1 MVVHFA
7 GAHISQFQRWFFGV
21 SLAVTRDIRVE
32 PHPDVAFTVAEAMD
46 RATGGASSC
55 RSTTRRVTRMQ
66 RRLPWGPSPLGEK
79 SLGLFTASVCL
90 SDAAPLRVP
99 PPLSESAVAS
109 WLCFAPHPPPGF
121 GLQGFSRP
129 GSRAPLGAV
138 TPLSL
143 RSATETA
150 ALCRRQCF
158 WLDCSKRL
166 PSSLSRDHF
175 KLRPTSSSTHAVKT
189 ATRLGEWLCLSPKYW
204 SRFRLSGPSPR
215 EPCFRQRR
223 RKAWTL
229 DFGALLH
236 PDIRTSVTA

>member
-109 WLCFAPHPPPGF
+109 WLCFAPHPPLGF
-121 GLQGFSRP
+121 CGGLQSFSH
-129 GSRAPLGAV
+129 SV
-138 TPLSL
+138 
-143 RSATETA
+143 
-150 ALCRRQCF
+150 
-158 WLDCSKRL
+158 
-166 PSSLSRDHF
+166 SRDAF
-175 KLRPTSSSTHAVKT
+175 RRPLLSCRFSWLGLSSSELEGRLRPC
-189 ATRLGEWLCLSPKYW
+189 LGGTP
-204 SRFRLSGPSPR
+204 
-215 EPCFRQRR
+215 
-223 RKAWTL
+223 
-229 DFGALLH
+229 
-236 PDIRTSVTA
+236 